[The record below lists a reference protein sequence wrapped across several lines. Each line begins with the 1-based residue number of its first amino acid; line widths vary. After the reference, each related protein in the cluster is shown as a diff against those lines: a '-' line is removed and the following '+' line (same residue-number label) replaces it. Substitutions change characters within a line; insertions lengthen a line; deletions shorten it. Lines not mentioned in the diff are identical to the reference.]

1 MRQFTAICWQYT
13 WQYLASFVAASGACM
28 AVLGSYR
35 LTFASMNLQAPE
47 RIENYIAGGLQA
59 PLNGQY
65 VDNVNPATGAVYG
78 QIPDSD
84 GSDIEEAVGAAKA
97 AFPSWST
104 TPAEERFK
112 VLNRIA
118 ELIDQ
123 NLDALALAESNDN
136 GKPLWLSKKVDIPRA
151 SSNFR
156 FFATGIMHMSTE
168 SHSMEDK
175 AINYTLRQPI
185 GVVGCISPWNL
196 PLYLFTWKIA
206 PALAAG
212 NCVIA
217 KPSEVTPM
225 TGYLLSLICQ
235 EAGLPAGVLNIV
247 HGGGSKCGAA
257 IVAHPEIKAIS
268 FTGSTRAGKDIAA
281 TAAPMFKKL
290 SLELGGKNPNIIFA
304 DCDWDKMMRTT
315 LQSSFANQGQICLC
329 GSRVLVEESVYEK
342 FKEEFVARAKK
353 LTVGDPLDENSR
365 QGAVVSKVHFDKVM
379 SCIELAKQE
388 GGTLLLGGNAVQPE
402 GRCKDGYFIE
412 PTIFEGLGAACRTN
426 MEEIFG
432 PVVTLQSFKTEEEAL
447 MLANT
452 SDYGLSAT
460 IWTQDVTRA
469 NRVAAKVHSGIIWVN
484 CWLLRDLRT
493 PFGGFKNS
501 GVGREGGWD
510 ALRFFTEPK
519 NVCIEL

>member
-1 MRQFTAICWQYT
+1 MTD
-13 WQYLASFVAASGACM
+13 LS
-28 AVLGSYR
+28 
-35 LTFASMNLQAPE
+35 APKQ
-47 RIENYIAGGLQA
+47 IANYIAGTLQ
-59 PLNGQY
+59 PPVNGKY
-65 VDNVNPATGAVYG
+65 IDNVNPATGAVYSA
-78 QIPDSD
+78 IPDSD
-84 GSDIEEAVGAAKA
+84 IQDVEMAVTAANA
-97 AFPSWST
+97 AFPAWSI
-104 TPAEERFK
+104 TPVEERFK
-112 VLNRIA
+112 ILNRIA
-118 ELIDQ
+118 QLIDD
-123 NLDALALAESNDN
+123 NLDALALAETNDN
-136 GKPLWLSKKVDIPRA
+136 GKPLWLSKHVDIPRA

-156 FFATGIMHMSTE
+156 FFATGIMHFSTE
-168 SHSMEDK
+168 SHNMENK
-175 AINYTLRQPI
+175 AINYTLRQPV

-212 NCVIA
+212 NCVVA

-225 TGYLLSLICQ
+225 TAYLLSIICK
-235 EAGLPAGVLNIV
+235 EAGLPDGVLNIL
-247 HGGGSKCGAA
+247 HGSGPSCGAA
-257 IVAHPEIKAIS
+257 IVAHPLIKAIS

-304 DCDWDKMMRTT
+304 DCDWEKMMRTT
-315 LQSSFANQGQICLC
+315 LQSSFSNQGQICLC
-329 GSRVLVEESVYEK
+329 GSRILIEESIYEK
-342 FKEEFVARAKK
+342 FKTEFIARTKK
-353 LTVGDPLDENSR
+353 LTVGDPLDDGSR
-365 QGAVVSKVHFDKVM
+365 QGAVVSKVHFDKVL

-388 GGTLLLGGNAVQPE
+388 GGKILAGGNPVKLS
-402 GRCKDGYFIE
+402 GRCENGYFIE
-412 PTIFEGLGAACRTN
+412 PTIIEGLGAGCRTN

-432 PVVTLQSFKTEEEAL
+432 PVVTLQSFKTEDEAL
-447 MLANT
+447 TLANT
-452 SDYGLSAT
+452 SDYGLAAT
-460 IWTQDVTRA
+460 IWTQDISRA

>member
-1 MRQFTAICWQYT
+1 MD
-13 WQYLASFVAASGACM
+13 LK
-28 AVLGSYR
+28 
-35 LTFASMNLQAPE
+35 APSK
-47 RIENYIAGGLQA
+47 IANYIGGSLQA
-59 PLNGQY
+59 PLNGKY
-65 VDNVNPATGAVYG
+65 IDNINPATGEVYS

-84 GSDIEEAVGAAKA
+84 IKDVEEAVGAAKM
-97 AFPSWST
+97 AFPLWST

-123 NLDALALAESNDN
+123 NLDALALAETNDN

-156 FFATGIMHMSTE
+156 FFATGLMHFATD
-168 SHSMEDK
+168 SHNMEDK

-212 NCVIA
+212 NCVVS

-225 TGYLLSLICQ
+225 TGYLLSLICK
-235 EAGLPAGVLNIV
+235 EAGLPDGVLNII
-247 HGGGSKCGAA
+247 HGTGPGCGAA
-257 IVAHPEIKAIS
+257 IVGHPDIKAIS
-268 FTGSTRAGKDIAA
+268 FTGSTRAGKEIAA
-281 TAAPMFKKL
+281 TAAPMFKKI

-304 DCDWDKMMRTT
+304 DCDWDKMMRTSV
-315 LQSSFANQGQICLC
+315 QSSFSNQGQICLC
-329 GSRVLVEESVYEK
+329 GSRILVEESIYEK
-342 FKEEFVARAKK
+342 FKAEFIERTKR
-353 LTVGDPLDENSR
+353 LTVGDPLDENSK
-365 QGAVVSKVHFDKVM
+365 QGAVVSKLHYEKVLG
-379 SCIELAKQE
+379 CIELAKQE
-388 GGTLLLGGNAVQPE
+388 GGKVLQGGNAIKGT
-402 GRCKDGYFIE
+402 GRCENGYFIE
-412 PTIFEGLGAACRTN
+412 PTVIEGLGPNCRTN

-447 MLANT
+447 QLANA
-452 SDYGLSAT
+452 SDYGLAAT
-460 IWTQDVTRA
+460 IWTQDVSRA
-469 NRVAAKVHSGIIWVN
+469 NRMAGKVHSGIIWVN

-493 PFGGFKNS
+493 PFGGFKSS
-501 GVGREGGWD
+501 GVGREGGWE
-510 ALRFFTEPK
+510 AMRFFTEPK